1 MLARV
6 IEILLDT
13 YKVNVIDKN
22 ENILVKT
29 RGRVK
34 RNSYIKVGDIVE
46 ISDAEGE
53 WIITDIHTRK
63 NDYVRPPV
71 TNIDYVFIVIAGG
84 VPKPDYLLLD
94 KQIITGIYNN
104 SLPIIVINKMDL
116 EEAEVI
122 SAYVRKVYGK
132 LGYKIIL
139 TSTMNN
145 SLLNENCFKD
155 IPEGSLCAFSGNS
168 GVGKS
173 SIISKLKADDSNLET
188 NAVSD
193 KTGKGRH
200 TTKSVTIYN
209 TVNNENKIVYF
220 LDTPG
225 FSSFDIYNITAKEL
239 KNYYPEFIKYTCDYD
254 DCNHINEQEKYCK
267 IKGAVKDGKIDKLR
281 YERYVKIYEEL
292 VQKEK
297 RMYK

>member
-1 MLARV
+1 MLARIV
-6 IEILLDT
+6 EILLDT
-13 YKVNVIDKN
+13 YKVNMLNTN
-22 ENILVKT
+22 EDMFVKT
-29 RGRVK
+29 RGKVK
-34 RNSYIKVGDIVE
+34 RNTSLKVGDIVE
-46 ISDAEGE
+46 ISNVDGE
-53 WIITDIHTRK
+53 YIITNIKVRK

-71 TNIDYVFIVIAGG
+71 TNIDYVFIVITGG

-94 KQIITGIYNN
+94 KQIIMAVYNN
-104 SLPIIVINKMDL
+104 SVPIIVVNKMDL
-116 EEAEVI
+116 ENADEIAD
-122 SAYVRKVYGK
+122 YVKNVYEP

-139 TSTMNN
+139 TSTIEEL
-145 SLLNENCFKD
+145 LLNEKQFRD
-155 IPEGSLCAFSGNS
+155 VPEGSLCAFSGNS

-173 SIISKLKADDSNLET
+173 SIISKLKTDTLSLET
-188 NAVSD
+188 KEVSD

-209 TVNNENKIVYF
+209 TINNENKVVYF

-225 FSSFDIYNITAKEL
+225 FSSFDIYNITAKNL
-239 KNYYPEFIKYTCDYD
+239 KKYYPEFEKYTCEYD
-254 DCNHINEQEKYCK
+254 DCNHINEQEKYCN
-267 IKGAVKDGKIDKLR
+267 IKSAVKDEKIDKLR